1 MMKIDGF
8 PVPGPGFDGRRP
20 NAPIKAPTAP
30 PAAGT
35 ASQLDA
41 LVAAE
46 NRLAG
51 IDLAGATDTDAILDR
66 ILGACDRPGRHGIGS
81 LSIQA

>member
-1 MMKIDGF
+1 MKIDGF
-8 PVPGPGFDGRRP
+8 PVQSPGFDGRRP
-20 NAPIKAPTAP
+20 NAPIKAPTAA
-30 PAAGT
+30 PAAVT

-51 IDLAGATDTDAILDR
+51 IDLAGASDRDAILDR
-66 ILGACDRPGRHGIGS
+66 ILGGSDRPGRHGISS
-81 LSIQA
+81 LTIQA

>member
-1 MMKIDGF
+1 MKIDGF
-8 PVPGPGFDGRRP
+8 PVRGPGFDGRRP

-46 NRLAG
+46 NRLAE
-51 IDLAGATDTDAILDR
+51 IDLAGATYTDAILDR
-66 ILGACDRPGRHGIGS
+66 ILGGGDRPGGHGIGS

>member
-1 MMKIDGF
+1 MKIDGF
-8 PVPGPGFDGRRP
+8 PVRGPGFDGRRP

-30 PAAGT
+30 PAADT
-35 ASQLDA
+35 ASQIDA

-46 NRLAG
+46 NRLAE

-66 ILGACDRPGRHGIGS
+66 ILGGGDRPARQGIGS